1 MSSSSLF
8 SDAKKYIA
16 GGVNSP
22 VRAFGSVGGDPVF
35 IDRGRGSLI
44 YDADGKEYI
53 DYVCSWG
60 ALILGHADDEVIK
73 AVTEALG
80 KGSSFGAPTEL
91 ETKLAKM
98 IVESVPSIEKIRF
111 VSSGTEAV
119 MSALRLA
126 RAYTKRDKI
135 IKFEGC
141 YHGHSDFMLVKA
153 GSGMLTH
160 GETSSPG
167 VPADAAK
174 HTIIAQYN
182 NIENVKKIFE
192 SNKGKI
198 AAVIIEPVAA
208 NMGLVLPKDNFLEEI
223 RKITEENG
231 ALLIF
236 DEVITG
242 FRLALG
248 GASEY
253 FNIKPDLL
261 TFGKIIG
268 GGLPVGAF
276 GGRADIMDMLS
287 PTGPVYQAGTL
298 SGNPLAMAA
307 GIKML
312 EKLSIRNFY
321 QKLSEQSRKLY
332 NGYREN
338 LKKLGLNYT
347 FNHIESLSCLYFT
360 DKPVDSYKTATSSD
374 TALYAKYFH
383 SMLDNGVYLAP
394 AQYESA
400 FVSIAHS
407 DEQIANTL
415 KAHYESLKSL

>member
-1 MSSSSLF
+1 MSSSSLYL
-8 SDAKKYIA
+8 DAKKYIA

-44 YDADGKEYI
+44 YDTDNKEYI

-73 AVTEALG
+73 AVTDVLS

-98 IVESVPSIEKIRF
+98 IVDSVPSVEKVRF

-182 NIENVKKIFE
+182 DIENIKKIFE
-192 SNKGKI
+192 SNKGEI
-198 AAVIIEPVAA
+198 AAIIIEPVAA

-242 FRLALG
+242 FRLSLG

-276 GGRADIMDMLS
+276 GGREDIMNMLS
-287 PTGPVYQAGTL
+287 PLGSVYQAGTL

-312 EKLSIRNFY
+312 EKLSIKNFY

-338 LKKLGLNYT
+338 LKNLGLNYT
-347 FNHIESLSCLYFT
+347 FNQIESLSCLYFT
-360 DKPVDSYKTATSSD
+360 DKPVDSYSTAISSD
-374 TALYAKYFH
+374 TSLYSKYFH
-383 SMLDNGVYLAP
+383 SMLDKGVYLAP

-407 DEQIANTL
+407 DEQIGNTL